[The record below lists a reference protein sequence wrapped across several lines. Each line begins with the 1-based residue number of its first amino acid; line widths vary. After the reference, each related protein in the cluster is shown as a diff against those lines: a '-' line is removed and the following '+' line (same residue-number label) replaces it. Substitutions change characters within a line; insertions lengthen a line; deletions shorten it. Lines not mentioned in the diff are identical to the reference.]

1 MGWSRRPLPGRRTG
15 DIASARRFRSMTLDL
30 LDIDHLRGR
39 RNVKW
44 GTYPADVL
52 PAWIADMDFG
62 VAAPIR
68 DFMQDKTSSS
78 DFCYPLKPPYE
89 SLERA
94 LRERM
99 QSRYGWNV
107 DPRRIEIIND
117 VIQGIYIALQTY
129 GERGQQAVIQTP
141 IYPPFLEAV
150 GDTGRPGVLNPLIA
164 TAENFEID
172 FEGLLRT
179 LSPDTRFLLLCNP
192 HNPTGLVHDR
202 GELETLAE
210 IALRHDLVVLSDEI
224 HADLVFPG
232 RAHIPIASLGPEIE
246 ARTVTFVSATKA
258 FNMAGLRCAM
268 AVFGS
273 EKLHH
278 EFNSVPR
285 RLRGGMN
292 AFGVEATRIAWTD
305 CDEWL
310 HATLAYLQANR
321 DFIGDFVRVNL
332 PGIAYRT
339 PRSTFFAWFDCRS
352 LGLGEEPY
360 DFFLREAKV
369 ALMPGPSFGP
379 EGAGWTRLNFAT
391 SREILAEILER
402 MSRALSER

>member
-1 MGWSRRPLPGRRTG
+1 VTLEPLDVDR
-15 DIASARRFRSMTLDL
+15 
-30 LDIDHLRGR
+30 LRAR

-44 GTYPADVL
+44 SAYPADVL
-52 PAWIADMDFG
+52 PAWIADMDFAA
-62 VAAPIR
+62 AAPIR
-68 DFMQDKTSSS
+68 EFMQDKTSSS

-89 SLERA
+89 PLQRA
-94 LRERM
+94 LGERM
-99 QSRYGWNV
+99 QSHYGWTV
-107 DPRRIEIIND
+107 DTTRIEIIND

-129 GERGQQAVIQTP
+129 GERGQGAVIQTP

-150 GDTGRPGVLNPLIA
+150 HDTGRPGVFNPLIA
-164 TAENFEID
+164 TAESFEID
-172 FEGLLRT
+172 FEGLSRA

-192 HNPTGLVHDR
+192 HNPTGLVLDR
-202 GELETLAE
+202 GKLEALAE
-210 IALRHDLVVLSDEI
+210 IALRHDLVILSDEI

-232 RAHIPIASLGPEIE
+232 RRHLPIASLAPEIE

-258 FNMAGLRCAM
+258 YNMAGLRCAM
-268 AVFGS
+268 AIFGS
-273 EKLHH
+273 ETLHR
-278 EFNSVPR
+278 EFNTVPR

-292 AFGVEATRIAWTD
+292 AFGVEATRIAWTA

-321 DFIGDFVRVNL
+321 DFIGDFARANL
-332 PGIAYRT
+332 PGVAYRI
-339 PRSTFFAWFDCRS
+339 PQSTFFAWFDCRS

-369 ALMPGPSFGP
+369 ALMPGPDFGP

-391 SREILAEILER
+391 SREILGEILER
-402 MSRALSER
+402 MSRALSKR

>member
-1 MGWSRRPLPGRRTG
+1 MPSGRRSG
-15 DIASARRFRSMTLDL
+15 DAASVLRIRPVTVDL
-30 LDIDHLRGR
+30 LDIDHLRAR

-52 PAWIADMDFG
+52 PAWIADMDFA

-89 SLERA
+89 SLEIA
-94 LRERM
+94 LAERM
-99 QSRYGWNV
+99 QSRYGWKV
-107 DPRRIEIIND
+107 DTRRIEIIND

-129 GERGQQAVIQTP
+129 GERGQEAVIQTP
-141 IYPPFLEAV
+141 IYPPFLQAV
-150 GDTGRPGVLNPLIA
+150 GDTGRPGVFNPLIA
-164 TAENFEID
+164 TAENFAID
-172 FEGLLRT
+172 LEGLST
-179 LSPDTRFLLLCNP
+179 ALSPDTRFLLLCNP
-192 HNPTGLVHDR
+192 HNPTGLVLDR
-202 GELETLAE
+202 WELEALAE
-210 IALRHDLVVLSDEI
+210 IALRHDLIILADEI

-268 AVFGS
+268 AIFGS
-273 EKLHH
+273 EALHR
-278 EFNSVPR
+278 EFNTVPR

-292 AFGVEATRIAWTD
+292 AFGVEATRIAWTE

-310 HATLAYLQANR
+310 HATRTYLQGNR
-321 DFIGDFVRVNL
+321 DFIGDFTCANL
-332 PGIAYRT
+332 PGVAYRT
-339 PRSTFFAWFDCRS
+339 PQSTFFAWFDCRS

-369 ALMPGPSFGP
+369 ALMPGPNFGP

-391 SREILAEILER
+391 SREILGEILER